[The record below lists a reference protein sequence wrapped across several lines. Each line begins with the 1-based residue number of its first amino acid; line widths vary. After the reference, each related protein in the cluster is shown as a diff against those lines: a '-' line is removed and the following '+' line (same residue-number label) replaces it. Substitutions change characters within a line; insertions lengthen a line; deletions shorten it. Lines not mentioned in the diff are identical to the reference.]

1 MLNETGIPE
10 ENKGQMIEDKYIKK
24 IEWIEEVDSEE
35 SEEEFDE
42 KQKPL
47 ERKSVHEIISA
58 EEQKEDSLMNEADIP
73 AMPNLAKKQSS
84 TNSFTVIGKEEIID
98 DFDHISNFDPDDEF
112 LHND

>member
-42 KQKPL
+42 KQKP
-47 ERKSVHEIISA
+47 EISQKSVHEIISA
-58 EEQKEDSLMNEADIP
+58 EEQKEDSMMIEEDIP
-73 AMPNLAKKQSS
+73 AIPNLAKK
-84 TNSFTVIGKEEIID
+84 
-98 DFDHISNFDPDDEF
+98 
-112 LHND
+112 

>member
-47 ERKSVHEIISA
+47 EPKTVHEIISA
-58 EEQKEDSLMNEADIP
+58 EEQKEDSMMIEEDIP
-73 AMPNLAKKQSS
+73 AIPNLTKK
-84 TNSFTVIGKEEIID
+84 
-98 DFDHISNFDPDDEF
+98 
-112 LHND
+112 